1 MRDNWTIVVC
11 WRNIDLNIF
20 VIWGVLCCREVPK
33 ELTKQE
39 LEAQQK
45 KEEEMKKEAKKK
57 EGGLLGFLMQ
67 QTSAGK
73 AAEKGG
79 LEFSLANLFKCMCFT
94 HEDPEDSK
102 KQLVNVIVMF
112 SLFALL
118 IGIARVLRL
127 SEPMLVIGRKRA
139 YVSYYLWIWAQAPPV
154 V

>member
-1 MRDNWTIVVC
+1 MERFCLFSGQILDLWPKRFKMRYDWTIGVC
-11 WRNIDLNIF
+11 WRKIDLNMF

-118 IGIARVLRL
+118 I
-127 SEPMLVIGRKRA
+127 
-139 YVSYYLWIWAQAPPV
+139 
-154 V
+154 

>member
-1 MRDNWTIVVC
+1 MRYKQTIGVC
-11 WRNIDLNIF
+11 WRNIDLDIF
-20 VIWGVLCCREVPK
+20 VTWGALCCREVPK

-118 IGIARVLRL
+118 IRIVRALGRLRAGTACRGL
-127 SEPMLVIGRKRA
+127 LRNFDPWVPLYNTR
-139 YVSYYLWIWAQAPPV
+139 LT
-154 V
+154 

>member
-1 MRDNWTIVVC
+1 MVKTHT
-11 WRNIDLNIF
+11 
-20 VIWGVLCCREVPK
+20 VLHTVFREVPK
-33 ELTKQE
+33 ELTKQD

-45 KEEEMKKEAKKK
+45 KEEEMKKEAAKKK
-57 EGGLLGFLMQ
+57 SGEGGLLGFLMQ

-118 IGIARVLRL
+118 IPIARVLGRL
-127 SEPMLVIGRKRA
+127 RAGTAWMLMKG
-139 YVSYYLWIWAQAPPV
+139 
-154 V
+154 

>member
-1 MRDNWTIVVC
+1 MYAF
-11 WRNIDLNIF
+11 DLDLPL
-20 VIWGVLCCREVPK
+20 IWGVLCCREVPK

-118 IGIARVLRL
+118 IRIVRALGRLRAGTAW
-127 SEPMLVIGRKRA
+127 MLMKG
-139 YVSYYLWIWAQAPPV
+139 
-154 V
+154 

>member
-1 MRDNWTIVVC
+1 MDFLVGVKKPRGALCGVC

-112 SLFALL
+112 SLFFLFSFQL
-118 IGIARVLRL
+118 HARSGHCVRV
-127 SEPMLVIGRKRA
+127 PHGC
-139 YVSYYLWIWAQAPPV
+139 
-154 V
+154 

>member
-1 MRDNWTIVVC
+1 M
-11 WRNIDLNIF
+11 
-20 VIWGVLCCREVPK
+20 PK

-79 LEFSLANLFKCMCFT
+79 LKFSIANIFKCMCFT

-102 KQLVNVIVMF
+102 KQLVNVIDVIFMF
-112 SLFALL
+112 PASAH
-118 IGIARVLRL
+118 
-127 SEPMLVIGRKRA
+127 
-139 YVSYYLWIWAQAPPV
+139 
-154 V
+154 